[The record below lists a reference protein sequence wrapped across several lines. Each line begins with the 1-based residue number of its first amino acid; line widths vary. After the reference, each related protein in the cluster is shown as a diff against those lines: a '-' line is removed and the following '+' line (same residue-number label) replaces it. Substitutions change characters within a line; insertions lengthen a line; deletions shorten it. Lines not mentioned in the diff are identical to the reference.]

1 MWTRPPAKRAA
12 RAATPSEEI
21 ERMDPS
27 NPIADYTAFF
37 IQVIGSLLFGIVF
50 LFLWRQSRAV
60 YFGLWAAAG
69 GRPRC
74 RGTESVLRGNRRG
87 PHGNGPRAG
96 GPGLSGRGLRP
107 RLAGRPATG
116 RSPRRPQRGEASPRG
131 VRSAGS
137 PR

>member
-60 YFGLWAAAG
+60 YFGLWAAAWG
-69 GRPRC
+69 
-74 RGTESVLRGNRRG
+74 LRGVATIFGFELLSRG
-87 PHGNGPRAG
+87 GIGWLAPYATFDFAFAIVLIAAARAGFGSGLQPRAA
-96 GPGLSGRGLRP
+96 PRP
-107 RLAGRPATG
+107 PPTG
-116 RSPRRPQRGEASPRG
+116 RNRP
-131 VRSAGS
+131 
-137 PR
+137 